1 MPEKSERGGGGV
13 ERLMA
18 EGVDESQSGSQSG
31 SQLVSQPDKCG
42 LCAARRPS
50 QYSQ

>member
-1 MPEKSERGGGGV
+1 MPERTKGGR
-13 ERLMA
+13 EEAKR
-18 EGVDESQSGSQSG
+18 VDESQAVSQAG

-42 LCAARRPS
+42 LCAARSPS